1 MTREKDTL
9 INICTCLAIL
19 MVIAVCTAAI
29 MMARR
34 DIAKSKQPVVYQV
47 DTTKVHIL
55 YEDTWG
61 KIIRLKEED
70 L

>member
-1 MTREKDTL
+1 MKQEIKDRIIAYLAGLLVLASLCTFWFVYKAKKVKDIKFSMT
-9 INICTCLAIL
+9 
-19 MVIAVCTAAI
+19 
-29 MMARR
+29 
-34 DIAKSKQPVVYQV
+34 

-61 KIIRLKEED
+61 KIILLKEED